1 MAQQPPPGN
10 YPPPPGGQY
19 PPPGGQPPPGGFPP
33 PGGQPP
39 PPGGFPPP
47 PPPAKKGGGGKIA
60 AIVGVVVV
68 GIIVLVLKFGIGAIF
83 NSASE
88 LDAKVGDCLDS
99 PSDPNDTSI
108 VDCSDAEAVYTVTSV
123 EQNPGTDS
131 TTYCLNDEAATQYL
145 AEGESLTNPDV
156 IYCIASK

>member
-10 YPPPPGGQY
+10 YPPPPGGQS
-19 PPPGGQPPPGGFPP
+19 PP

-39 PPGGFPPP
+39 PPGGFPPPSGQQGGFPPP

-88 LDAKVGDCLDS
+88 LDANVGDCLDN
-99 PSDPNDTSI
+99 PTDANDTAV
-108 VDCSDAEAVYTVTSV
+108 VDCADAEAYYTV
-123 EQNPGTDS
+123 
-131 TTYCLNDEAATQYL
+131 
-145 AEGESLTNPDV
+145 
-156 IYCIASK
+156 